1 MPGFAKLR
9 KVHRCRDAVEWLLK
23 SIVPGT
29 GRGKDGTS
37 MTRVLVVDD
46 CPHARQT
53 TQRAL
58 EQAGFEVELEA
69 EGERAL
75 SAISEIAPDLMLL
88 DLGLPDVSGFEVLL
102 HLRTSSAL
110 PVIVLSGRSAE
121 ADRVLAFEL
130 GADDYVVKPFLAREL
145 PARIRSVVRR
155 TGSAVP
161 SLRFG
166 ALEIRVPEREV
177 VLAGVV
183 IDTTPR
189 EFDLLA
195 QLASAPR
202 RVFSKA
208 QLLAAVWGSS
218 DDWQDPATVTEHIR
232 RLRRKLEAD
241 PERPRWLH
249 TVRGAGYRFE
259 P

>member
-1 MPGFAKLR
+1 
-9 KVHRCRDAVEWLLK
+9 
-23 SIVPGT
+23 
-29 GRGKDGTS
+29 
-37 MTRVLVVDD
+37 
-46 CPHARQT
+46 
-53 TQRAL
+53 
-58 EQAGFEVELEA
+58 
-69 EGERAL
+69 
-75 SAISEIAPDLMLL
+75 
-88 DLGLPDVSGFEVLL
+88 
-102 HLRTSSAL
+102 
-110 PVIVLSGRSAE
+110 VIVLSGRAAE
-121 ADRVLAFEL
+121 SDRVLAFEL

-155 TGSAVP
+155 SGSATP
-161 SLRFG
+161 AWRFG
-166 ALEIRVPEREV
+166 PLEIRVPEREV
-177 VLAGVV
+177 LLAGVL

-195 QLASAPR
+195 KLASTPR

-208 QLLAAVWGSS
+208 ELLSAVWGSS

-241 PERPRWLH
+241 PDRPRWLH

>member
-1 MPGFAKLR
+1 
-9 KVHRCRDAVEWLLK
+9 
-23 SIVPGT
+23 
-29 GRGKDGTS
+29 

-46 CPHARQT
+46 CPHARHT
-53 TQRAL
+53 TRRAL
-58 EQAGFEVELEA
+58 EQAGFEVDVEGD
-69 EGERAL
+69 GERAL
-75 SAISEIAPDLMLL
+75 SAVSQIPPDLLLL

-102 HLRTSSAL
+102 QVRSTSAL
-110 PVIVLSGRSAE
+110 PVIVLSARAAE

-155 TGSAVP
+155 SGSNTPA
-161 SLRFG
+161 LRFG
-166 ALEIRVPEREV
+166 PLEIRVPEREV
-177 VLAGVV
+177 LLAGAL

-195 QLASAPR
+195 KLASTPR

-208 QLLAAVWGSS
+208 ELLSGVWGSS

-232 RLRRKLEAD
+232 RLRRKIEAD
-241 PERPRWLH
+241 PDRPRWLH